1 MKQALIPTYKDL
13 LLFIELW
20 LLAIVICFGYF
31 SFIEQAPLSDYEY
44 SWGEFLFDSSTMLV
58 FIALSL
64 TFNRLFIHLFKP
76 LQHYLGKILLYSIML
91 LLVNT
96 LIATLYTT
104 LGDIPRQ
111 EYAINIYVFSLIAT
125 FISGIH
131 ANVLFQKAYR
141 KQTEQSHQLQ
151 MENAHQKEVNLQT
164 SLMALKSQVDPH
176 FLFNNFSILSDLI
189 EENPKD
195 AHIFLDN
202 LSRVYRYKLVNMTT
216 DLVTLNDEMKML
228 RSYISLINSRF
239 GDAIKVNMPD
249 DIPSKKLPPLALQ
262 LLVENAIK
270 HNAHSRQN
278 PLIINITISND
289 AISVSNAIM
298 PLSSTE
304 SSTGLGLKNLQ
315 ARYELL
321 AGKKIEIYNNGQ
333 EFKTTIP
340 LM

>member
-1 MKQALIPTYKDL
+1 MMMNIKKIIQYILLWGVGMLIITLFDTIVYNNSSATY
-13 LLFIELW
+13 
-20 LLAIVICFGYF
+20 G
-31 SFIEQAPLSDYEY
+31 LSD
-44 SWGEFLFDSSTMLV
+44 FVLDSITMAFFMAISV
-58 FIALSL
+58 IFSRQYIKH
-64 TFNRLFIHLFKP
+64 FRP
-76 LQHYLGKILLYSIML
+76 LQNYRWQMLLYSFL
-91 LLVNT
+91 LLATNMLVAFAIMKLST
-96 LIATLYTT
+96 LWWGELPMAELLQNVYM
-104 LGDIPRQ
+104 L
-111 EYAINIYVFSLIAT
+111 A
-125 FISGIH
+125 FISTFVSSVE
-131 ANVLFQKAYR
+131 ANISFQKLYH
-141 KQTEQSHQLQ
+141 KQQ
-151 MENAHQKEVNLQT
+151 EVNLQT

-195 AHIFLDN
+195 ARIFLDN

-278 PLIINITISND
+278 PLIISIAISND

-321 AGKKIEIYNNGQ
+321 AGKEIEIYNNGQ

>member
-1 MKQALIPTYKDL
+1 
-13 LLFIELW
+13 
-20 LLAIVICFGYF
+20 
-31 SFIEQAPLSDYEY
+31 
-44 SWGEFLFDSSTMLV
+44 
-58 FIALSL
+58 
-64 TFNRLFIHLFKP
+64 
-76 LQHYLGKILLYSIML
+76 
-91 LLVNT
+91 
-96 LIATLYTT
+96 
-104 LGDIPRQ
+104 
-111 EYAINIYVFSLIAT
+111 
-125 FISGIH
+125 
-131 ANVLFQKAYR
+131 
-141 KQTEQSHQLQ
+141 
-151 MENAHQKEVNLQT
+151 
-164 SLMALKSQVDPH
+164 MALKSQVDPH